1 MADINL
7 VATDVPGRH
16 SVAVRLRVSSRY
28 SAPAFRPAGWWR
40 QDHPKARSFA
50 AAQLMNLGG
59 IPARL
64 LSLGTIDFGIIVN
77 GAILMAEAILSQ
89 SEARFGESFTEDIL
103 GPRDKRK

>member
-1 MADINL
+1 MFARS
-7 VATDVPGRH
+7 ASSSWQCAP
-16 SVAVRLRVSSRY
+16 RLARGIPRLLS
-28 SAPAFRPAGWWR
+28 PAGWWR

-77 GAILMAEAILSQ
+77 GAILITEAILSQ

>member
-1 MADINL
+1 
-7 VATDVPGRH
+7 
-16 SVAVRLRVSSRY
+16 
-28 SAPAFRPAGWWR
+28 
-40 QDHPKARSFA
+40 
-50 AAQLMNLGG
+50 MNLGG

-77 GAILMAEAILSQ
+77 GAILMTEAILSQ

>member
-1 MADINL
+1 
-7 VATDVPGRH
+7 
-16 SVAVRLRVSSRY
+16 
-28 SAPAFRPAGWWR
+28 
-40 QDHPKARSFA
+40 
-50 AAQLMNLGG
+50 MNLGG

-103 GPRDKRK
+103 GGSLTGICSDGKPGMC